1 MSRPNFT
8 RIQTVTVNLHGWL
21 LVAIC
26 VASCGNRGG
35 SQPVPPRPAD
45 AATSARSN
53 PAGSL
58 DAATTGQHDAG
69 SEASASLLTF
79 QCLSSEGVAS
89 ANTTVGLLLDL
100 DKLMEGFGPPPDT
113 FQYSQA
119 APTNL
124 TAVAAQ
130 NDPAQARARRETER
144 AERAARQAY
153 ARVVHEWNTNVK
165 PIAWTWDTQWDTVKE
180 LPERTVPAR
189 FACWMVWLHG
199 LGNPP
204 TWFEERA
211 FWTDDISQAN
221 CNGESAVE
229 HFDDGRWKKRYS
241 WRQRSPSQVFPASR
255 EYRYI
260 LAGEQFQPELTKRI
274 QANGTLH
281 PEQDQ
286 ACIVLNA
293 VVDHGSGLVT
303 CFAGQSRA
311 PFEIKVPPEAVAPG
325 GVLASLGVGDLV
337 KIRGHQ
343 ILRKR
348 FISET
353 DARWQWDEVP
363 VSGISIPERAR
374 AGCSSPAPS
383 PPDAGVSAARGR
395 RRARTG
401 DDGYYS
407 GSSSTGS
414 IHVEGCRCSGN
425 TCDCR

>member
-153 ARVVHEWNTNVK
+153 ARVVREWNSRRRSV
-165 PIAWTWDTQWDTVKE
+165 AWNWDVQWQTRPPGHAAVYG
-180 LPERTVPAR
+180 
-189 FACWMVWLHG
+189 CWTGPWIDNSGRRRPSGWATDIGNRDFCLHG
-199 LGNPP
+199 GLGTEWRLKVPETINYY
-204 TWFEERA
+204 F
-211 FWTDDISQAN
+211 DGHQ
-221 CNGESAVE
+221 VE
-229 HFDDGRWKKRYS
+229 
-241 WRQRSPSQVFPASR
+241 
-255 EYRYI
+255 
-260 LAGEQFQPELTKRI
+260 PELTKRI
-274 QANGTLH
+274 QASGTFH

-286 ACIVLNA
+286 SCIVLNA
-293 VVDHGSGLVT
+293 ALDHGAGLVT
-303 CFAGQSRA
+303 CYAGQDRA

-325 GVLASLGVGDLV
+325 GALAALGVGDLV
-337 KIRGHQ
+337 RIHGHQ

-353 DARWQWDEVP
+353 DSRWQWDEVP

-383 PPDAGVSAARGR
+383 PPDAGVPAARGR

-407 GSSSTGS
+407 SGSSSAGS

-425 TCDCR
+425 NCDCR